1 MKKLLLLT
9 IALIG
14 STSIYAQTVTYGV
27 KAGVNFSTFSAT
39 FDNLTGT
46 SSSLTGFH
54 VGGVVDFRF
63 NKSFSI
69 QPGILYS
76 TKGGSSTTPNDGSQQ
91 VALSASKV
99 TFNYLEIPVNFLY
112 HAVVRKGSI
121 FIGGGPYVGF
131 GLSGSAPLT
140 TDENGQP
147 TNRTEPVHFGSGEND
162 IHNPDFGVNFIG
174 GYQFTSNVTLSIQ
187 YGLGLQNLSNNPIVR
202 IHNQALG
209 FSVGY
214 FFK

>member
-14 STSIYAQTVTYGV
+14 AASTYAQTISYGV

-39 FDNLTGT
+39 VSNLTGT
-46 SSSLTGFH
+46 SASLTGFH
-54 VGGVVDFRF
+54 VGGVVDLKF

-76 TKGGSSTTPNDGSQQ
+76 TKGGSSTTAGDGSQD

-112 HAVVRKGSI
+112 HAPVRKGSV

-147 TNRTEPVHFGSGEND
+147 TNRTESVHFGSGVDE
-162 IHNPDFGVNFIG
+162 IHNPDFGFNFIG
-174 GYQFTSNVTLSIQ
+174 GYQFTSKVTLSVQ
-187 YGLGLQNLSNNPIVR
+187 YGLGIQNLSNDPVVR

-209 FSVGY
+209 FSLGY

>member
-1 MKKLLLLT
+1 MNVIPLSLYIHFPWCIRKCPYCDFNSHELKNDLPEKEYINRLLEDLDGDLKNIQHKK
-9 IALIG
+9 I
-14 STSIYAQTVTYGV
+14 
-27 KAGVNFSTFSAT
+27 
-39 FDNLTGT
+39 
-46 SSSLTGFH
+46 H
-54 VGGVVDFRF
+54 
-63 NKSFSI
+63 
-69 QPGILYS
+69 
-76 TKGGSSTTPNDGSQQ
+76 
-91 VALSASKV
+91 
-99 TFNYLEIPVNFLY
+99 
-112 HAVVRKGSI
+112 SI
-121 FIGGGPYVGF
+121 FMGGGPYVGF